1 MRLSIHSKFLISL
14 ITLVTLS
21 LTFMGL
27 ILLRDADKRLE
38 QFKFLQ
44 AKSQL
49 RTLADSVVEPLL
61 VHDYP
66 LIENLVNVAISEEHY
81 VYAAIVSPDGLV
93 LSHSDVG
100 QVGQHLLTSHQTDHI
115 IVRDRVE
122 GTEQLK
128 EIIQPI
134 VFGGEHLANAHVA
147 YLTESDTRMANDTI
161 AWLIEILVTT
171 FFVITLGS
179 LFITRKLT
187 QPIIELTAVV
197 NDDSADK
204 RLQVDNKILQR
215 DDEIGALAQAFKNMS
230 DQLVD
235 RLEELEIQIKE
246 RDSARAANET
256 KSAFL
261 ANVSHEL
268 RTPLNAIIGYSE
280 ILMEGAEE
288 DERQED
294 GKDLARIRNSAK
306 HLSQLIDD
314 MLDLSKIEAGRM
326 DVVSV
331 EVDLDQLMTEISTS
345 ITPLIEKNNNKFV
358 YEAPRHHRQVLGDPL
373 RLKQVIFN
381 LLSNAAKFTQDGK
394 ISVTVETMNDMVL
407 IHVAD
412 TGIGMTPEQVARVFD
427 AFTQADRNTTIK
439 YGGTGLGLTITRRLC
454 QMMGGDVS
462 VTSKP
467 EVGSVFTVTLPAA
480 ASVLNVANLKMH

>member
-38 QFKFLQ
+38 EFKFLQ
-44 AKSQL
+44 AKSQV
-49 RTLADSVVEPLL
+49 RTLAESVVEPLL

-81 VYAAIVSPDGLV
+81 VYAAIVTPDGLV
-93 LSHSDVG
+93 VSHSDVA
-100 QVGQHLLTSHQTDHI
+100 QVGKHLLTTKQTDHI
-115 IVRDRVE
+115 IVRNKGE
-122 GTEQLK
+122 GSAQIK

-134 VFGGEHLANAHVA
+134 VFGGQHLANAHVA
-147 YLTESDTRMANDTI
+147 YLAETDTMIANDTVT
-161 AWLIEILVTT
+161 WLIEILVIT

-187 QPIIELTAVV
+187 QPLIELTAVV
-197 NDDSADK
+197 NNDSADK
-204 RLQVDNKILQR
+204 RLQVDNKILAR

-235 RLEELEIQIKE
+235 RLEELEFQIKE

-280 ILMEGAEE
+280 ILIEGAE
-288 DERQED
+288 DDQRQSD
-294 GKDLARIRNSAK
+294 QKDLNKIRNSAK

-326 DVVSV
+326 DI
-331 EVDLDQLMTEISTS
+331 EHIEIDIDGLMSEITTT
-345 ITPLIEKNNNKFV
+345 ITPLIEKNNNQFA
-358 YEAPRHHRQVLGDPL
+358 YDNSRLSRQALGDPL
-373 RLKQVIFN
+373 RVKQVILN
-381 LLSNAAKFTQDGK
+381 LLSNAAKFTQQGK
-394 ISVTVETMNDMVL
+394 IIVTTESVDDL
-407 IHVAD
+407 ILLHVTD
-412 TGIGMTPEQVARVFD
+412 TGIGMTPEQTAKVFD

-454 QMMGGDVS
+454 QMMGGDIS

-467 EVGSVFTVTLPAA
+467 GKGSTFTVTLPAA
-480 ASVLNVANLKMH
+480 APLLNVANLKMH